1 MFCPRCGAPNLDIA
15 EKCVGCQRALPK
27 LSEVK
32 AASVESPSPT
42 PEWTAV
48 NIPPAQP
55 PYYGNPQAG
64 VGNYFNTPTSYAAP
78 ADRVGV
84 SSYDNYGPYTGPGGF
99 PPPGV
104 SGYTNNPASYSQPI
118 DQTGVANSYNWDG
131 YPSYA
136 GTADRVGISTS
147 RNNFWPRVGAY
158 LIDQIICGF
167 ILGIVF
173 GIPLI
178 IWVSNFFAKYSQEIG
193 NVCGGSRYSGN
204 YNNPACNSLIRDI
217 FLNRGELSSILFT
230 TISTFTVGLVL
241 MLAYQVLLT
250 AHGQTLGKKVFG
262 LKVVRAD
269 GSAPGFGTALLR
281 QTVGYFVS
289 NLLFG
294 LGFLWVAFEPNN
306 RGWHDL
312 IAGTYVVSI

>member
-1 MFCPRCGAPNLDIA
+1 MFCPSCGAPNLDIA
-15 EKCVGCQRALPK
+15 EKCVNCQRALPK
-27 LSEVK
+27 LSEIK
-32 AASVESPSPT
+32 AEAVESAPPP
-42 PEWTAV
+42 PEWSAV

-55 PYYGNPQAG
+55 TYYSNPQAG
-64 VGNYFNTPTSYAAP
+64 MGSYFNTPPSYVAP
-78 ADRVGV
+78 VDRVGV
-84 SSYDNYGPYTGPGGF
+84 SSYDNYGPYNGLSGF

-104 SGYTNNPASYSQPI
+104 SGYANNPTSYAHPV
-118 DQTGVANSYNWDG
+118 DQVGVSGGYNWGG
-131 YPSYA
+131 YPAYGA
-136 GTADRVGISTS
+136 AADRVGISTN
-147 RNNFWPRVGAY
+147 RHNFWSRVGAY
-158 LIDQIICGF
+158 LIDQIISSF

-178 IWVSNFFAKYSQEIG
+178 IWISNFAAKYSQEIG
-193 NVCGGSRYSGN
+193 NVCGGSRFSGSN
-204 YNNPACNSLIRDI
+204 SACNSLLRDI

-230 TISTFTVGLVL
+230 SISTFVVGLVL
-241 MLAYQVLLT
+241 MLAYQVLMT
-250 AHGQTLGKKVFG
+250 ARGQTLGKKVFG

-289 NLLFG
+289 NLVFG

-312 IAGTYVVSI
+312 IAGTYVVSL